1 MKEWTC
7 TCIKSYYINDD
18 LSFINKHE
26 YQVDIYPLYYKV
38 YINGDWKYYEY
49 FDENTFNQ
57 YFKLIE
63 M

>member
-7 TCIKSYYINDD
+7 TCIKQYNVNDEIFF
-18 LSFINKHE
+18 LKRHE

-49 FDENTFNQ
+49 MDKETFNE
-57 YFKLIE
+57 YFKLIDF
-63 M
+63 

>member
-7 TCIKSYYINDD
+7 TCIKQYYINDNVFF
-18 LSFINKHE
+18 LQRHE

>member
-7 TCIKSYYINDD
+7 VCLKEYYINGE
-18 LSFINKHE
+18 LIFIKRHE

-38 YINGDWKYYEY
+38 YINGDWKDYEY
-49 FDENTFNQ
+49 FDEKTFNE

-63 M
+63 F